1 MRLLTYDRGGTW
13 APGIGVGDRIVD
25 AGAAGLA
32 AGLLDPDGEPWR
44 SNRAVLELDASG
56 RAALARA
63 ADDLARNQR
72 HSTARD
78 AVRLGP
84 PIADPEKIICL
95 GLNYR
100 DHATETGFEQP
111 PAPLLFAKYRSS
123 LIGHGAAIRIPA
135 VTDAADYEGEL
146 AVVIGRRCA
155 RTTPGDALDYVGGA
169 MAFNDVSARDLQ
181 FRTSQ
186 WLAGKALDTF
196 APCGPELVLSD
207 EVGDVQQL
215 EIATRLNG
223 EVMQS
228 ANTADMI
235 FSIAETIAFLSQL
248 MTLEPGDIIAT
259 GTPAGVGYT
268 RTPSV
273 SLRDGDVVEVEIQGI
288 GTLRNTVRVEQTPAR
303 RTALVSLERSG
314 Q

>member
-1 MRLLTYDRGGTW
+1 
-13 APGIGVGDRIVD
+13 
-25 AGAAGLA
+25 
-32 AGLLDPDGEPWR
+32 
-44 SNRAVLELDASG
+44 
-56 RAALARA
+56 
-63 ADDLARNQR
+63 
-72 HSTARD
+72 
-78 AVRLGP
+78 
-84 PIADPEKIICL
+84 
-95 GLNYR
+95 
-100 DHATETGFEQP
+100 
-111 PAPLLFAKYRSS
+111 
-123 LIGHGAAIRIPA
+123 
-135 VTDAADYEGEL
+135 
-146 AVVIGRRCA
+146 
-155 RTTPGDALDYVGGA
+155 